1 MATIAAMPRREDPFA
16 IGTVLGNSQR
26 QTLDDAVAAKIRDF
40 MVNKAKPPKNWDA
53 GAAQEF
59 RRMHFQRTGRT
70 IQSKRKSFPFSGL
83 WEGGEDNKTFQ
94 YEIVSATEEDS
105 QMKWTSQMKGVNTVN
120 DDKLKQ
126 IFYQM
131 ITETFQQAEY
141 VPAGLK
147 ATSGSD
153 LQLTPAHFM
162 YKTEEIQ
169 SIPLVGNPLAP
180 EQKQVLEEI
189 RMLYLQHVYAQ
200 SPAKVQTLTEQE
212 KQRKKRLEAYKPA
225 IKMFYRNREVEHFEK
240 ALANK
245 DLPYIQLCV
254 DRPAGTATDL
264 DNPVSLDNDVKES
277 ITRYMTHLQKKLDE
291 QKKCL
296 SVCIQQEADQ
306 WKEYFE
312 TGRNIPRRTKYI
324 TNPSQ
329 LDMDNGVVKAKQYVE
344 QCKLAIFRNQLWG
357 EWQKFARTKAAVYE
371 KSLSTLQRAAEYEV
385 TDYDT
390 RKDSCKDY
398 QNKRAGLLG
407 AVDDQARRRQE
418 ASALE
423 RQAQAARQLRQ
434 QEMKAFAA
442 QEARL
447 AQQAQALR
455 QQQMKL
461 MAYSPASSVGSPLK
475 RSHEQLMAYS
485 PVSDSDSP
493 MRQNIPNIA
502 YSPMSNASSSPTSTA
517 SESGSPVRLK
527 RTSARLAAPSPMT
540 DASVSPTST
549 ASESGSPMR
558 LTRTSTRLK
567 SLAAPSPMSDAS
579 VSPTSTASESGSPVR
594 LKRTS
599 ARLAARSPM
608 SDASASPTSTASES
622 GSPVKPV
629 MIRTRAKKAHSAPNA
644 KPAVI
649 SIEYDDISDTEVAQ
663 LEQAMNDT
671 LNDDL
676 EHYNANKPYVK
687 TATDYDS
694 SSSSDGVAKATSYDS
709 SSSSD
714 GVVKL
719 TSYDS
724 SSDDGVNLKA
734 SAYDSTSDAPST
746 MNLASYDSSSD
757 GGSET
762 NLAYI
767 SSSSDSESDSGR
779 RRSRRLRGKAAKVSY
794 DSEFSETELK
804 KLIYESGS
812 DSGRSDT
819 NAPYHSESDSDLD
832 GI

>member
-1 MATIAAMPRREDPFA
+1 
-16 IGTVLGNSQR
+16 
-26 QTLDDAVAAKIRDF
+26 
-40 MVNKAKPPKNWDA
+40 
-53 GAAQEF
+53 
-59 RRMHFQRTGRT
+59 
-70 IQSKRKSFPFSGL
+70 
-83 WEGGEDNKTFQ
+83 
-94 YEIVSATEEDS
+94 
-105 QMKWTSQMKGVNTVN
+105 
-120 DDKLKQ
+120 
-126 IFYQM
+126 
-131 ITETFQQAEY
+131 
-141 VPAGLK
+141 
-147 ATSGSD
+147 
-153 LQLTPAHFM
+153 
-162 YKTEEIQ
+162 
-169 SIPLVGNPLAP
+169 
-180 EQKQVLEEI
+180 
-189 RMLYLQHVYAQ
+189 
-200 SPAKVQTLTEQE
+200 
-212 KQRKKRLEAYKPA
+212 
-225 IKMFYRNREVEHFEK
+225 
-240 ALANK
+240 
-245 DLPYIQLCV
+245 
-254 DRPAGTATDL
+254 
-264 DNPVSLDNDVKES
+264 
-277 ITRYMTHLQKKLDE
+277 
-291 QKKCL
+291 
-296 SVCIQQEADQ
+296 
-306 WKEYFE
+306 
-312 TGRNIPRRTKYI
+312 
-324 TNPSQ
+324 
-329 LDMDNGVVKAKQYVE
+329 
-344 QCKLAIFRNQLWG
+344 
-357 EWQKFARTKAAVYE
+357 
-371 KSLSTLQRAAEYEV
+371 
-385 TDYDT
+385 
-390 RKDSCKDY
+390 
-398 QNKRAGLLG
+398 
-407 AVDDQARRRQE
+407 
-418 ASALE
+418 
-423 RQAQAARQLRQ
+423 
-434 QEMKAFAA
+434 
-442 QEARL
+442 
-447 AQQAQALR
+447 
-455 QQQMKL
+455 
-461 MAYSPASSVGSPLK
+461 
-475 RSHEQLMAYS
+475 
-485 PVSDSDSP
+485 
-493 MRQNIPNIA
+493 
-502 YSPMSNASSSPTSTA
+502 
-517 SESGSPVRLK
+517 
-527 RTSARLAAPSPMT
+527 
-540 DASVSPTST
+540 
-549 ASESGSPMR
+549 MR

-724 SSDDGVNLKA
+724 SSDGVVKLTSYDSSSDDGVNLKA

>member
-16 IGTVLGNSQR
+16 IGTVLGDSQR
-26 QTLDDAVAAKIRDF
+26 QTLDVAVAAKIRDF

-53 GAAQEF
+53 AAAQEF

-83 WEGGEDNKTFQ
+83 WVDDGDIKRFQ

-105 QMKWTSQMKGVNTVN
+105 QMKGVNDVT
-120 DDKLKQ
+120 DEDRKQ

-147 ATSGSD
+147 ATSDSD
-153 LQLTPAHFM
+153 LQLTPAHFV

-254 DRPAGTATDL
+254 DRPVTVTVL

-277 ITRYMTHLQKKLDE
+277 ITRYMTHLQNKLNE

-296 SVCIQQEADQ
+296 SDGIQQEADQ

-324 TNPSQ
+324 TNSSQ
-329 LDMDNGVVKAKQYVE
+329 LDMDNGVVKAKQYVQ
-344 QCKLAIFRNQLWG
+344 QCKLAIFRKQLWG

-385 TDYDT
+385 TDNT
-390 RKDSCKDY
+390 VNINSCEDY
-398 QNKRAGLLG
+398 QNKRTDLLG
-407 AVDDQARRRQE
+407 AVGDQARRRQE
-418 ASALE
+418 AMALE
-423 RQAQAARQLRQ
+423 RQAQQARQLRQ

-447 AQQAQALR
+447 AQEAQALR

-461 MAYSPASSVGSPLK
+461 MASSPASSVGSPLK

-527 RTSARLAAPSPMT
+527 RTSARI
-540 DASVSPTST
+540 V
-549 ASESGSPMR
+549 
-558 LTRTSTRLK
+558 
-567 SLAAPSPMSDAS
+567 APSPMSDAS

-687 TATDYDS
+687 AATDYDS

-724 SSDDGVNLKA
+724 SSDAGVNLKA

-767 SSSSDSESDSGR
+767 SSSSESESDSGR

-794 DSEFSETELK
+794 DSEFSETELN